1 MASTLRR
8 RPGRDE
14 DSLMFSENVAAMDED
29 AYVAAVARA
38 DHAVVLDGLARLA
51 HRLASGVSR
60 KFRLI
65 NLSLVALVAAVV
77 AAFAALLA

>member
-1 MASTLRR
+1 MPGHPTLAFVRTGQSACR
-8 RPGRDE
+8 GY
-14 DSLMFSENVAAMDED
+14 ED
-29 AYVAAVARA
+29 AYVAAVAQA

-65 NLSLVALVAAVV
+65 NLSLAALVAAVV
-77 AAFAALLA
+77 SAFAALLA